1 MSTILAETTASTSLI
16 EAAGTGLTTAIDWVG
31 KVLTAITSGALN
43 PLLPMLGIGI
53 GISALK
59 LGSGFVRSFA
69 WGA

>member
-1 MSTILAETTASTSLI
+1 MNLIVAAETSLVQ
-16 EAAGTGLTTAIDWVG
+16 AAGDGLTTAIGWVG
-31 KVLTAITSGALN
+31 DVLTAITTGGLN

-59 LGSGFVRSFA
+59 LGAGFVRSFV

>member
-1 MSTILAETTASTSLI
+1 MGIMLAVEGSTSLI
-16 EAAGTGLTTAIDWVG
+16 EAAGAGLSTAIEWTGNV
-31 KVLTAITSGALN
+31 VTALTSGVLN

-59 LGSGFVRSFA
+59 LGAGFVRSFA